1 MLVKYNYMVMPAQ
14 IQFHGVWKIIILV
27 LKKKKTKK
35 NRRAK
40 AKCASDQA

>member
-1 MLVKYNYMVMPAQ
+1 MVMPAQ

-27 LKKKKTKK
+27 LKKKKKKKK

>member
-27 LKKKKTKK
+27 MKK
-35 NRRAK
+35 NNKKNSHAK

>member
-27 LKKKKTKK
+27 MKKKK

>member
-1 MLVKYNYMVMPAQ
+1 MVMPAQ

-27 LKKKKTKK
+27 LKKKKKKTKK